1 MLDSRHAFQRS
12 SLTDAQRLTY
22 DVGED
27 YLEFTR
33 LTDDYYYLDNSYRG
47 SFTGF
52 HIPETAEETFLG
64 YAEIERE
71 RLENGAGLS
80 QVTLDDIIAHEGY
93 PGHIY
98 QDTHIRALE
107 LPAIRYITTYH
118 GYSEGRATYAKNF
131 SARYA
136 LVENEFV

>member
-12 SLTDAQRLTY
+12 SLTDAQHLTY

-52 HIPETAEETFLG
+52 
-64 YAEIERE
+64 
-71 RLENGAGLS
+71 
-80 QVTLDDIIAHEGY
+80 
-93 PGHIY
+93 
-98 QDTHIRALE
+98 
-107 LPAIRYITTYH
+107 
-118 GYSEGRATYAKNF
+118 
-131 SARYA
+131 
-136 LVENEFV
+136 

>member
-52 HIPETAEETFLG
+52 LAQLPILLNEFKFNRRSDLDSCFHIPETAEKTFLG

-71 RLENGAGLS
+71 RLENG
-80 QVTLDDIIAHEGY
+80 
-93 PGHIY
+93 
-98 QDTHIRALE
+98 RA
-107 LPAIRYITTYH
+107 
-118 GYSEGRATYAKNF
+118 
-131 SARYA
+131 
-136 LVENEFV
+136 

>member
-1 MLDSRHAFQRS
+1 M
-12 SLTDAQRLTY
+12 
-22 DVGED
+22 
-27 YLEFTR
+27 
-33 LTDDYYYLDNSYRG
+33 
-47 SFTGF
+47 
-52 HIPETAEETFLG
+52 
-64 YAEIERE
+64 
-71 RLENGAGLS
+71 
-80 QVTLDDIIAHEGY
+80 DDIIAHEGY